1 MMEMATINIRECAH
15 TPDDGQPV
23 SPCNRKLPHSL
34 CGSVLLSFIALQL
47 VSINLPEGA
56 ELALVYMG
64 ER

>member
-1 MMEMATINIRECAH
+1 MMEMATINIREMH
-15 TPDDGQPV
+15 THRMSNQ
-23 SPCNRKLPHSL
+23 SL